1 MNNGDGTWTFNYTP
15 VPSESIEYQIYV
27 DGVGEDLLQEMIDGG
42 TCAPLTD
49 LYEYAN
55 RQWVISDGEEI
66 FVTYNTCLNCDGT
79 ENISEVNIN
88 FGIYPNPS
96 TDKIII
102 TDSPETLIIQFFLL
116 LVKKSK
122 LVQINTII
130 DISQLDGVYFLSFRS
145 ENEIGKV
152 SFVKE

>member
-1 MNNGDGTWTFNYTP
+1 M
-15 VPSESIEYQIYV
+15 IE
-27 DGVGEDLLQEMIDGG
+27 GA

-79 ENISEVNIN
+79 ESVTESDVN

-96 TDKIII
+96 SEMIKIFDAPSNFNFSIFSSTGQKI
-102 TDSPETLIIQFFLL
+102 EGGSN
-116 LVKKSK
+116 KSE
-122 LVQINTII
+122 I
-130 DISQLDGVYFLSFRS
+130 DISQLNPGIYFLVIQAK
-145 ENEIGKV
+145 NGIGQV
-152 SFVKE
+152 SFVKEKI